1 MTQDQ
6 AAEEVQ
12 ALVDQIVNSQS
23 RPAPSVTV
31 QVIPGSPPP
40 NSSTA
45 GTTPTSWSW
54 ARGAAAASAGGA
66 GSVSSQ
72 VAYDVACPVVII
84 FPPLAAVQ
92 AGMRGAARFP

>member
-1 MTQDQ
+1 MDQ
-6 AAEEVQ
+6 M
-12 ALVDQIVNSQS
+12 VNSRQS
-23 RPAPSVTV
+23 RPAPPVTV

-40 NSSTA
+40 NSSTPGHDA
-45 GTTPTSWSW
+45 DVLVVGS
-54 ARGAAAASAGGA
+54 RAAAASAGGA

-72 VAYDVACPVVII
+72 VACDVACPVVIM